1 MNSNFLV
8 RADSLVACSQFFGVG
23 VGEGW
28 GVGRAGVGEVRL
40 ARGRRG
46 EGQGFE
52 GVELRL
58 GLVRMIWR
66 SLGFSLYSNT
76 RFGSEV

>member
-1 MNSNFLV
+1 M
-8 RADSLVACSQFFGVG
+8 
-23 VGEGW
+23 
-28 GVGRAGVGEVRL
+28 GEVRL